1 MTSSKLR
8 WSILV
13 LLNLAAFGLLGCASV
28 KESDTARTG
37 IEQLL
42 LSSAIDDSLDRI
54 DLRPIAGA
62 NVFLKTDYLDC
73 VDKNYVIVG
82 MHSRLLKNSCKLA
95 DKAEDADVVLEV
107 ASGGVG
113 TDRTDLTVGTP
124 EVPLGLMGS
133 VPKLTVYER
142 KRAMGTAKLVVVAT
156 DVKSKQTVINN
167 GFSLARSDHQFW
179 SAMGS
184 GPVMSGT
191 VVSQLQQHTGQ
202 SESLSPTT
210 MFRSTEP
217 SSNRIPAQTAGY
229 QK

>member
-1 MTSSKLR
+1 MLTQ
-8 WSILV
+8 ILCRKSLFV
-13 LLNLAAFGLLGCASV
+13 LLAGTAFTISGCATV

-42 LSSAIDDSLDRI
+42 ISSAVDRSLDRV
-54 DLRPIAGA
+54 DLRPISGA
-62 NVFLKTDYLDC
+62 KVFVKTDYLDC

-82 MHSRLLKNSCKLA
+82 LHSRLLANQCVLV
-95 DKAEDADVVLEV
+95 DKAEDSEVVLEV

-156 DVKSKQTVINN
+156 DTKTKQTVINS
-167 GFSLARSDHQFW
+167 GYALARSDHQFW
-179 SAMGS
+179 SALGS
-184 GPVMSGT
+184 GPVMSGS
-191 VVSQLQQHTGQ
+191 VVRQLEEHTGQ
-202 SESLSPTT
+202 SESLTPTAILAGNKKV
-210 MFRSTEP
+210 S
-217 SSNRIPAQTAGY
+217 AQTAGY